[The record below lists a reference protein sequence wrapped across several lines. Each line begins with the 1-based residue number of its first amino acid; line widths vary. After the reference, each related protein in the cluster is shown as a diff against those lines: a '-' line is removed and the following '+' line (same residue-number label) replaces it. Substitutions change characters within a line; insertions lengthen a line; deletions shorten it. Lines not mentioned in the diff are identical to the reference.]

1 LPPESKDLWFV
12 SLESGA
18 RLQRLLKNS
27 TAASLVSGHDFSRA
41 VSRTL
46 MIRGF
51 SLCRLAMREIPET
64 ERKLLRRIC
73 QTFLYRILR
82 DVFSMPQQAIVILDS
97 NIGKSALPNFARKS
111 PFDKLYGRLDG
122 NFFINS
128 EGFLRDWH

>member
-1 LPPESKDLWFV
+1 
-12 SLESGA
+12 
-18 RLQRLLKNS
+18 
-27 TAASLVSGHDFSRA
+27 
-41 VSRTL
+41 

-82 DVFSMPQQAIVILDS
+82 DVFSMPQEAIVILDS

-111 PFDKLYGRLDG
+111 PLISCTAVSMAISSSTAKDFYGTGTTVRLRHG
-122 NFFINS
+122 A
-128 EGFLRDWH
+128 GAKARFLGRRLRHE